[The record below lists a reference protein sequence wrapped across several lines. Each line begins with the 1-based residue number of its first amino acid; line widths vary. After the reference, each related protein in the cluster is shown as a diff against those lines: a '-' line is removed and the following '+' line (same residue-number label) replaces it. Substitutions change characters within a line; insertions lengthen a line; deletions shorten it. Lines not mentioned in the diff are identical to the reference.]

1 MPTFLTVHD
10 CEMVYGQANLAA
22 PLDAYHWY
30 IPHSFG
36 SMTGALSHDHYA
48 PPRIYLA
55 QVRYWSHLQPMVI

>member
-1 MPTFLTVHD
+1 
-10 CEMVYGQANLAA
+10 MVYGQANLAA

-48 PPRIYLA
+48 PPGIYLA